1 MSPTYAVIDLG
12 TNSVLLLIGKIA
24 ADKRV
29 EALHHEFRVTRIGE
43 GLQLTGRL
51 ADNAINRTIKV
62 LDEYLRIIKRFK
74 PERVKLIATAAL
86 RIASNSEDFKQ
97 RVEKELGIRTEIIS
111 SEDEAKYGY
120 LGVLDGLTHV
130 NDKIL
135 VMDVGGGSTEVT
147 LGEKDR
153 IHNYQSLSIGVVT
166 LREIM
171 GMKDTL
177 CSGDRLKA
185 IAYIKLKMEELNFLG
200 DIEGDINF
208 VATGGTMSSIAAIR
222 EKMTEYDPLKI
233 NGYRL
238 SRDGIWKMFYT
249 LNGMTI
255 EERKNLPGL
264 ESGREDVI
272 LYGLLIYLTM
282 LELRKIDT
290 VNVSDRGIRYGMLK
304 AMVDDSF

>member
-1 MSPTYAVIDLG
+1 MSQTYAVIDLG
-12 TNSVLLLIGKIA
+12 TNSVLLLIGNIG

-29 EALHHEFRVTRIGE
+29 EALHHAFRVTRIGE

-51 ADNAINRTIKV
+51 SDAAMNRTINV
-62 LDEYLRIIKRFK
+62 LAEYLKIIKRFN
-74 PERVKLIATAAL
+74 PFQVKIIATAAL
-86 RIASNSEDFKQ
+86 RTASNSDDFIQ
-97 RVEKELGIRTEIIS
+97 RVVNELGIKIEIIS

-120 LGVLDGLTHV
+120 FGALDGLRHV
-130 NDKIL
+130 NEKIL
-135 VMDVGGGSTEVT
+135 VMDVGGGSTELT
-147 LGEKDR
+147 IGDNDS
-153 IHNYQSLSIGVVT
+153 IHKYQSLSLGVVT

-185 IAYIKLKMEELNFLG
+185 IAYIKLKLEELKFLG
-200 DIEGDINF
+200 DIAGDIKF

-222 EKMTEYDPLKI
+222 EKMIEYDPLKI

-238 SRDGIWKMFYT
+238 SRDEIWKMYYT

-255 EERKNLPGL
+255 EERKGLPGL

-282 LELRKIDT
+282 LELRRIET
-290 VNVSDRGIRYGMLK
+290 VIVSDRGIRYGMLK
-304 AMVDDSF
+304 RMAGRVF